1 MHVIN
6 SIYEWFSSHF
16 LECEYRSSIASIRL
30 YEVATSHRANLI
42 LEYASPPP
50 APFQMAE
57 EVRGRV
63 TLCPDLRC
71 HVYQMNDSKFDHR
84 DARCEPRNT
93 VGETPLIIFLHWSFD
108 S

>member
-1 MHVIN
+1 
-6 SIYEWFSSHF
+6 
-16 LECEYRSSIASIRL
+16 
-30 YEVATSHRANLI
+30 
-42 LEYASPPP
+42 
-50 APFQMAE
+50 MAE

-93 VGETPLIIFLHWSFD
+93 VGETPLIISYIVD
-108 S
+108 DEVPMVTS